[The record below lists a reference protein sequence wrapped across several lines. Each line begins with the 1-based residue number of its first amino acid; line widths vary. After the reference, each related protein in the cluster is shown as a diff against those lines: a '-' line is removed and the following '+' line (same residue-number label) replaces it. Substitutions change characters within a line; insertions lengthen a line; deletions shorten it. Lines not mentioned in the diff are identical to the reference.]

1 MHTIYVI
8 AKRELKG
15 YFTSPVAYVFI
26 VIFLVLSGFF
36 TFNVSG
42 FYESGQADLRPFFVW
57 HPWLFLFLIPSV
69 AMRLWAEERRSG
81 TLEILLTLP
90 VTVGQAVV
98 AKFLAAW
105 VFIGIALALTFP
117 LVWTVLYLGDP
128 DVGMIMAGYLGSFLL
143 AGAYLA
149 VGSFSSALSRSQV
162 IGFIIAVVLCLFF
175 VLAGWPPV
183 TSALSQWAPDS
194 VVRLVA
200 NLGFMPHYDAIQR
213 GVIDSRDLLYY
224 VSFIVFMLVANAALL
239 NLRRTS

>member
-1 MHTIYVI
+1 MRTIYVI

-15 YFTSPVAYVFI
+15 YFTSPLAYVFI
-26 VIFLVLSGFF
+26 VIFLVLCGFF
-36 TFNVSG
+36 TFNVSR
-42 FYESGQADLRPFFVW
+42 FYDADQADLRPFFVW

-81 TLEILLTLP
+81 TLEILFTLP

-105 VFIGIALALTFP
+105 VFIAIALGLTFP
-117 LVWTVLYLGDP
+117 LVLTVAYLGNP
-128 DVGMIMAGYLGSFLL
+128 DGGMIAAGYLGSFLM

-183 TSALSQWAPDS
+183 TNALSQWAPAA
-194 VVRLVA
+194 VVSFVS

-213 GVIDSRDLLYY
+213 GIIDTRDLIYY
-224 VSFIVFMLVANAALL
+224 ASFITFMLVANAALL
-239 NLRRTS
+239 NLRRAS